1 MAIRCTQNAASLEAI
16 LIFVLVRILT
26 SFFSSSV
33 LLVVCCIWCVHWS
46 LSVFV
51 QLRRSTGYLE
61 QARTLTASGLEGRA
75 YFNLH
80 NRPAFLQIDP
90 IRLADA
96 GDYRCRVD
104 FQKARTVNT
113 VISLKVIVPP
123 EEPVITDLD
132 GNELKGLVGPFNEG
146 DELRLLCTTNG
157 GECRSSFSSLLVVTY
172 EYIHI

>member
-1 MAIRCTQNAASLEAI
+1 MLDS
-16 LIFVLVRILT
+16 
-26 SFFSSSV
+26 
-33 LLVVCCIWCVHWS
+33 
-46 LSVFV
+46 
-51 QLRRSTGYLE
+51 GYLE

-90 IRLADA
+90 IRLSDA

-157 GECRSSFSSLLVVTY
+157 GKCRSRISSGRDV
-172 EYIHI
+172 